1 VFRFLKGLMGLTA
14 FAASVAISSSSAHA
28 QGGALGAASN
38 WNVLV
43 RQNFTGINSDVE
55 GRVAVGGNL
64 DVQNYSIASKMNGF
78 IGTALQ
84 VDGDFKW
91 NNGQVFFG
99 DARTG
104 DATPTTSG
112 FTVVNGS
119 LLPVSGPSFIPAAMN
134 DLTARSTF
142 WSTLPTN
149 GTTNFQFGGL
159 TLSGGTGDLRVFN
172 VDGAN
177 LAAADSFTINAPSS
191 ATVIVNVSGTSTQ
204 FKNAGFSLQGGAT
217 GSKVLLNFYQAS
229 TLEFGGIGLFGS
241 VVAPSANVTFDN
253 GQINGQLVAN
263 SFTGTGEMHILNFDG
278 AAPVPEPATMVAL
291 SAGLLALARKRKKA

>member
-1 VFRFLKGLMGLTA
+1 MFHFSKGLLGLA
-14 FAASVAISSSSAHA
+14 VLAASAILSSSAHA
-28 QGGALGAASN
+28 QAGVLGPAAN

-78 IGTALQ
+78 TGTALQ

-112 FTVVNGS
+112 FTVLNGS
-119 LLPVSGPSFIPAAMN
+119 LLPLGGPSFIPAAMN
-134 DLTARSTF
+134 DLSVRSNF
-142 WSTLPTN
+142 WTTLPVN

-172 VDGAN
+172 VSGSN
-177 LAAADSFTINAPSS
+177 LAAANSFTINAPST

-204 FKNAGFSLQGGAT
+204 FKNAGFSLQGGVS
-217 GSKVLLNFYQAS
+217 GSKVLLNFSQATS
-229 TLEFGGIGLFGS
+229 LEFGGIGIFGS
-241 VVAPSANVTFDN
+241 VVAPNANVTFNN

-263 SFTGTGEMHILNFDG
+263 SFNGTGEMHILNFDG